1 MQIFAKIVG
10 LFPFIFGLLFYECQ
24 NGTFKL
30 VFQRG
35 KLKLVKPPAH
45 ENQRV
50 NRHRNL
56 RISENFAE
64 HPLCPVPNHR
74 IADPFARNNSE
85 PRLRTGLFGARHIQ
99 NKGGTI
105 RLHSIFFYI
114 IEVFL
119 QTHSIFKS
127 KAHYM
132 PSFAKQILFCD
143 QAFAAFLTARCYDAS
158 AAACAHARA
167 ETAATY
173 SLQFRWAVCR
183 IHDVSVKI
191 NKVKASKENKLSR
204 MCQLIFEKFFLTLKN
219 LV

>member
-10 LFPFIFGLLFYECQ
+10 LFSFIFGLLFCECQ
-24 NGTFKL
+24 NGPFKL

-85 PRLRTGLFGARHIQ
+85 PRLRTGLFWARHIQ

-119 QTHSIFKS
+119 QTHSILKS
-127 KAHYM
+127 KAHSM
-132 PSFAKQILFCD
+132 PSFAKQYYFVTKRLRPFWRRDAMTLLPPRVLMRARKPQRRALFNFD
-143 QAFAAFLTARCYDAS
+143 GLYVGFMMS
-158 AAACAHARA
+158 
-167 ETAATY
+167 
-173 SLQFRWAVCR
+173 
-183 IHDVSVKI
+183 
-191 NKVKASKENKLSR
+191 
-204 MCQLIFEKFFLTLKN
+204 MLK
-219 LV
+219 